1 MADPEPVRIPE
12 VDLAR
17 EAMHAIRG
25 YVYQLYATAQA
36 WARLGPDATLHV
48 ERGGDYMT
56 VAADALSGAEV
67 KSTEG
72 SGAVTL
78 RSSGVVTL
86 LSRFWR
92 LAKANPGRATDMIYL
107 TTSPPGVEQGSPF
120 GLGAPG
126 LDYWRKAAAQA
137 PLAPLR
143 GLLATLDL
151 DPDLL
156 DFLAKASDEE
166 VREKL
171 LKPIRFA
178 CGEPRLDALDTIVAE
193 ALVDVGARFGLAPSD
208 CRDAAPRVVLHLM
221 RLAAQDG
228 ERAVTRG
235 QLHELLELAGTSRVS
250 NAALAQW
257 STGQP
262 PAVEPDHGAIDAREL
277 PIEDLVVE
285 RADLIEDLSRRLAA
299 TGVLWLTGAS
309 GLGKTGLALQLAA
322 RRNGRW
328 WVVEFDAKTAS
339 NRVADRL
346 RRVQRLTLDPD
357 FGGFILD
364 DLPSGLDPRAAMA
377 LRRLA
382 HAAQLAD
389 GGVVVTAYNP
399 PPPTLAQQL
408 APGGDPVREA
418 PYFTEAD
425 VAAYVAREGGTPE
438 LWATPTHLYCG
449 GGQPQFVA
457 ARIQGLKRRGWP
469 AADLNDRLGL
479 GASTDDVKAERAS
492 IHARLVRELPDHA
505 KILLYRLSVPSLG
518 FDRRLALATAAVA
531 PEISLPGEA
540 LDILLGPWVERRG
553 QDRMRV
559 SPLVAQSGAN
569 ALSGAELLAVH
580 AAVSRDL
587 VSRRPLDPRTLDQ
600 LMISALIAKDPEALS
615 GLATAVIMANWET
628 QGILA
633 DHLLGLRFLTLNRL
647 ILPDKPRVSW
657 LVRMA
662 QLKLCAR
669 GGPPAQALAVYRR
682 CLAELEGAP
691 EAKAAPFRK
700 AAINS
705 VLMIPGNPMPVAEW
719 FDLVRGFEGTAVAD
733 APEAGRTPPVDDQA
747 QMLFLWRAHHVE
759 SVGELEGIFGVLD
772 TALPQ
777 VRAHYLA
784 AFADPST
791 GLRSLVQPA
800 WVHESNL
807 ESFAPA
813 KIAERYETLQAMAES
828 WNAPDL
834 VVECICSRVVLL
846 AEYAR
851 QPQAALALLDAA
863 EPRFPDHPRLQR
875 ERTKL
880 MIRSGDHAQA
890 APILEKVLTQTVDA
904 DVVERFHILRDLAV
918 GAAKD
923 GDLPLAA
930 MRFSEAALTAERGP
944 TLRDMAGAL
953 HADLAVVQLRLG
965 QAVSAGKSLM
975 RAVELIET
983 VDPEDPEKQYRL
995 RGVAGAAA
1003 WVWSMLCGVAQN
1015 IPDHGVASGPIPAP
1029 PWPGIRIT
1037 PLLLWYQMRQVE
1049 RVLAVDLGAKSR
1061 LDEHRANG
1069 VSPYFEGMELRESLS
1084 YAIGQVDLETFLDLL
1099 SPYCRDTAAKVA
1111 LPTAAEERVTAIV
1124 AEPPWA
1130 AFVLDLSEK
1139 AQFIAGRVAV
1149 TSFAMRAAAEGRW
1162 DVLEHLGTRLA
1173 ADPATAVLTPF
1184 VALRPGELEI
1194 RVAEEHGLVPA
1205 LSVLF
1210 GPDPFPDENLLL
1222 AACLRVQEWLQVS
1235 AFIEVVGPQ
1244 IGKASADLWRRR
1256 VESGAFALKNP
1267 RLHGP
1272 AILAAAAKVETS
1284 ADHARLILAATPAV
1298 ALRVPE
1304 SLLETLRA
1312 VANGQ

>member
-1 MADPEPVRIPE
+1 
-12 VDLAR
+12 
-17 EAMHAIRG
+17 
-25 YVYQLYATAQA
+25 
-36 WARLGPDATLHV
+36 
-48 ERGGDYMT
+48 
-56 VAADALSGAEV
+56 
-67 KSTEG
+67 
-72 SGAVTL
+72 
-78 RSSGVVTL
+78 
-86 LSRFWR
+86 
-92 LAKANPGRATDMIYL
+92 
-107 TTSPPGVEQGSPF
+107 
-120 GLGAPG
+120 
-126 LDYWRKAAAQA
+126 
-137 PLAPLR
+137 
-143 GLLATLDL
+143 
-151 DPDLL
+151 
-156 DFLAKASDEE
+156 
-166 VREKL
+166 VRERL

-178 CGEPRLDALDTIVAE
+178 CGAPRLDALATLVGE
-193 ALVDVGARFGLAPSD
+193 ALIDVGARFGLAPSD
-208 CRDAAPRVVLHLM
+208 CRDATPRVVLHLM

-257 STGQP
+257 RDGQS
-262 PAVEPDHGAIDAREL
+262 PAAAPDHGAIDARDL
-277 PIEDLVVE
+277 PIDDLVVE
-285 RADLIEDLSRRLAA
+285 RPALLDDLSNQLAA

-339 NRVADRL
+339 NQVAERL
-346 RRVQRLTLDPD
+346 RRAQRLTLDPD
-357 FGGFILD
+357 FGGVILD
-364 DLPSGLDPRAAMA
+364 DLPSGLDPRATMA

-382 HAAQLAD
+382 RSAQLGD
-389 GGVVVTAYNP
+389 GGLVVTAYNP

-408 APGGDPVREA
+408 APDGDPVREA

-425 VAAYVAREGGTPE
+425 VAAYVAREGGDPD
-438 LWATPTHLYCG
+438 LWAIPTHLYCG

-469 AADLNDRLGL
+469 AGDVNERLGVS
-479 GASTDDVKAERAS
+479 ASVDDVEAERAA

-505 KILLYRLSVPSLG
+505 KTLLYRLSVPSLG

-531 PEISLPGEA
+531 PPISLPGEA

-569 ALSGAELLAVH
+569 ALSDAELLAVH

-587 VSRRPLDPRTLDQ
+587 VGRRPLDPRTLDQ
-600 LMISALIAKDPEALS
+600 LMISALVAKDPEALA
-615 GLATAVIMANWET
+615 GLATAVIQADWET
-628 QGILA
+628 QRLLA
-633 DHLLGLRFLTLNRL
+633 DHLLGLRFLTLNKM
-647 ILPDKPRVSW
+647 ILPETPRASW

-669 GGPPAQALAVYRR
+669 AGPAAQAIAVYRR
-682 CLAELEGAP
+682 CMAELEAGPPA
-691 EAKAAPFRK
+691 ETEPFRK
-700 AAINS
+700 AAIS
-705 VLMIPGNPMPVAEW
+705 AVLLMPGNPMPAAEW
-719 FDLVRGFEGTAVAD
+719 FALLRPFEG
-733 APEAGRTPPVDDQA
+733 APVTDVPAAGRAPPAEDQA
-747 QMLFLWRAHHVE
+747 QMLFLWRANHVA
-759 SVGELEGIFGVLD
+759 SVSGLREIFEVLD
-772 TALPQ
+772 TVTPD

-784 AFADPST
+784 AFADPAT

-800 WVHESNL
+800 WVHESNR
-807 ESFAPA
+807 EGFAPVE
-813 KIAERYETLQAMAES
+813 IAGRYETLQAIAER
-828 WNAPDL
+828 WDTPDL
-834 VVECICSRVVLL
+834 VVECVCSRIVLL
-846 AEYAR
+846 AEYAG
-851 QPQAALALLDAA
+851 QPQGALALLDAA
-863 EPRFPDHPRLQR
+863 EVRYPDHPRLQR

-890 APILEKVLTQTVDA
+890 APILEKVLTRTVDA

-918 GAAKD
+918 SAAKA
-923 GDLPLAA
+923 GDLALAA
-930 MRFSEAALTAERGP
+930 ARFSEAALTAERGP
-944 TLRDMAGAL
+944 TLRDIAAAL

-965 QAVSAGKSLM
+965 QAVAAGESLV
-975 RAVELIET
+975 RAAGLIEGI
-983 VDPEDPEKQYRL
+983 DPDEPEKQYRL

-1003 WVWSMLCGVAQN
+1003 WVWSTLCGGAQ
-1015 IPDHGVASGPIPAP
+1015 IVPDHGVASGPIPAP

-1049 RVLAVDLGAKSR
+1049 RVLDVDLGAKAR
-1061 LDEHRANG
+1061 LDEHRAQG

-1084 YAIGQVDLETFLDLL
+1084 YAIGKVDLEGFLELL

-1111 LPTAAEERVTAIV
+1111 LPADAEARVTAIV

-1130 AFVLDLSEK
+1130 AFVLDLTER

-1162 DVLEHLGTRLA
+1162 DALERLGARLA

-1184 VALRPGELEI
+1184 VAIRPGELETL
-1194 RVAEEHGLVPA
+1194 VSDEHGLAPA
-1205 LSVLF
+1205 LAVLF

-1222 AACLRVQEWLQVS
+1222 AACLRVQEWLAVS

-1256 VESGAFALKNP
+1256 VETGAFALKNP
-1267 RLHGP
+1267 RVHGP
-1272 AILAAAAKVETS
+1272 AILAAAAKVETA
-1284 ADHARLILAATPAV
+1284 ADHARLILAAQPAV

-1304 SLLETLRA
+1304 TLLESLRA
-1312 VANGQ
+1312 AANSR